1 MQQAVAVMARRLVE
15 SADLPILFIDQ
26 NQRLVVARDNLESG
40 SGFHRVSVAAPTEIA
55 PTPGGKLIFMS
66 RRQLTSVDRVLNDP
80 STAAAVA
87 RWGKQ
92 TVKLALRAVQDEIRA
107 APDVPT
113 WATAAS
119 GYADALDDWLRRHVG
134 RGYEPVFNLTGT
146 LVHTNLGRSPLSPRL
161 AAAALDAATRPLALE
176 YDLDAGKRG
185 DREGIV
191 AHRLRLLTGAK
202 AATVVNNNAA
212 AVMLVLNTL
221 AKDREVPVSRGE
233 LIEIGGSFRLPE
245 IMERAGCRLKE
256 VGTTNRTHA
265 RDYENAVNQDT
276 ALLLKVHPSNYR
288 VEGFAHGV
296 DVREAADIAH
306 ARDLPLCVD
315 AGSGALVDLAKFGV
329 PREPLPGDLLND
341 GADLLTFSGDKLLGG
356 VQAGIIVGDAK
367 LVESLNAN
375 PMKRALRLDK
385 IALVLLDE
393 TLKAYEDEAS
403 AAEKIPLLEMI
414 ALPLDEL
421 ERRGRAVADRLEGIA
436 PGRID
441 VEASQ
446 AQLGSGALPGELIES
461 RAVTIAL
468 DPAKRLLA
476 FEESLRHLDP
486 AVVGRIADGK
496 VWLDMRGAAPLEELL
511 AVLKGLAA

>member
-1 MQQAVAVMARRLVE
+1 
-15 SADLPILFIDQ
+15 
-26 NQRLVVARDNLESG
+26 
-40 SGFHRVSVAAPTEIA
+40 
-55 PTPGGKLIFMS
+55 MS
-66 RRQLTSVDRVLNDP
+66 RRQLISVDRALNDP

-107 APDVPT
+107 AADVPT

-119 GYADALDDWLRRHVG
+119 GYADALDDWLRHHIG

-161 AAAALDAATRPLALE
+161 AAIALDAATRPLALE

-185 DREGIV
+185 NREGIV
-191 AHRLRLLTGAK
+191 AHRLRLLTGAQ

-221 AKDREVPVSRGE
+221 AEDREVPVSRGE

-288 VEGFAHGV
+288 VEGFAREV

-315 AGSGALVDLAKFGV
+315 AGSGALVDLGRYGV
-329 PREPLPGDLLND
+329 PRESLPGDLLGD
-341 GADLLTFSGDKLLGG
+341 GADLVTFSGDKLLGG
-356 VQAGIIVGDAK
+356 VQAGIIVGDAE
-367 LVESLNAN
+367 LVERLNAN

-403 AAEKIPLLEMI
+403 ASSTIPLLGMI
-414 ALPLDEL
+414 ALPLVEL
-421 ERRGRAVADRLEGIA
+421 ERRGRAVADVLEGIA

-446 AQLGSGALPGELIES
+446 AQLGSGALPGELIDS
-461 RAVTIAL
+461 RAVTIAVES
-468 DPAKRLLA
+468 AKRLLA
-476 FEESLRHLDP
+476 FEASLRHLNP

-511 AVLKGLAA
+511 AALNGLAP